1 VRVTSDDNVSLKMSM
16 ETVKYWRT
24 KLNYYRLF
32 QLTSSMASPLAGTA
46 QEGGSMT
53 CELKTTLSSD
63 TLRARD
69 DAAIAITSSV
79 LREVA
84 NDSCGGRFNR
94 DR

>member
-1 VRVTSDDNVSLKMSM
+1 MSETSERPIRKTACRVRSTDLCNCLVSLMG
-16 ETVKYWRT
+16 
-24 KLNYYRLF
+24 
-32 QLTSSMASPLAGTA
+32 SSMASPLAGTA